1 MGSIGSRA
9 NTAFFFMS
17 KEKEKERKEVE
28 KELKKIE
35 FAKRYTVRVPSV
47 EMEKLEKKEEML
59 IKILKGLKD
68 AT

>member
-1 MGSIGSRA
+1 
-9 NTAFFFMS
+9 MS